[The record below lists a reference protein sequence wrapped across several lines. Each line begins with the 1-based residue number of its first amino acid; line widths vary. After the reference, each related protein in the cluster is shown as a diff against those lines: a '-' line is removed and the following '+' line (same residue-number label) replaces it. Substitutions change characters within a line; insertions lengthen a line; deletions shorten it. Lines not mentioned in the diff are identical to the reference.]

1 MDRFDL
7 LEGRALAVKLS
18 TCRGEGLFLD
28 HEMIA
33 QLVPI
38 VVRDRKMRR

>member
-1 MDRFDL
+1 MDRSDL
-7 LEGRALAVKLS
+7 LVGRALAVELR

-28 HEMIA
+28 HEMIS

-38 VVRDRKMRR
+38 VVRNREMWR